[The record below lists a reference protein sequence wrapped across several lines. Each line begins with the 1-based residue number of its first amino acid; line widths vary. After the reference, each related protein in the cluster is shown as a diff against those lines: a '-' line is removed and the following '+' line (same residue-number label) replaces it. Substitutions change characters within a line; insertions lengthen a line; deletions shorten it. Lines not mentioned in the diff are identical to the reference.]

1 MYHAEKS
8 DKTILNLIQFLLK
21 SLMFVSSLNQQ
32 NYKQQPHIDQ
42 FRSDKE
48 YYKLDDIDLVVNSK
62 RVDSV

>member
-1 MYHAEKS
+1 M
-8 DKTILNLIQFLLK
+8 IQFLLK
-21 SLMFVSSLNQQ
+21 SLMFVSSLNPTK

-62 RVDSV
+62 RVDSVW

>member
-1 MYHAEKS
+1 M
-8 DKTILNLIQFLLK
+8 NLIQFLLK
-21 SLMFVSSLNQQ
+21 SLMFVSSLNPTK

-62 RVDSV
+62 RVDSVW